1 MFWCVALCGAACSC
15 GESRPVPQEN
25 RAFETHGVSFLY
37 PDTWHVIADTSA
49 APLIVEIELDG
60 PNQSF
65 CDIAVYGDTA
75 QANVLVEETLAQF
88 RDLFAPGREGKV
100 APISR
105 TLAEAEAEGVVWSVS
120 SMSGQRVV
128 SILATNV
135 HNRAV
140 AVYWQ
145 AFAGDLEHVRRE
157 IEPIM
162 RTLRVDA
169 LPQR

>member
-1 MFWCVALCGAACSC
+1 MRFA
-15 GESRPVPQEN
+15 GEAESD
-25 RAFETHGVSFLY
+25 SMKI
-37 PDTWHVIADTSA
+37 HVIFYSM
-49 APLIVEIELDG
+49 
-60 PNQSF
+60 
-65 CDIAVYGDTA
+65 YGHIY
-75 QANVLVEETLAQF
+75 QM
-88 RDLFAPGREGKV
+88 
-100 APISR
+100 
-105 TLAEAEAEGVVWSVS
+105 AEAEAEGVVWSVS